1 MNKLQELMIISM
13 EECGELIQRCSKI
26 LRRFDS
32 VEDIDDIRRANL
44 LEEAG
49 DVACM
54 LELMVENG
62 VFSADEIEARIAEKR
77 EKLKVWSQLF
87 NEKEDS

>member
-1 MNKLQELMIISM
+1 MNKLQELMVISM

-26 LRRFDS
+26 LRRFETVEEIDS
-32 VEDIDDIRRANL
+32 VRRTNL

-54 LELMVENG
+54 LELMIENG
-62 VFSADEIEARIAEKR
+62 VFSADELAARVVEKR

-87 NEKEDS
+87 SEKEDS

>member
-1 MNKLQELMIISM
+1 MNKLQELMVISM

-26 LRRFDS
+26 LRRFET
-32 VEDIDDIRRANL
+32 VEEIDIDAVRRANL

-62 VFSADEIEARIAEKR
+62 LFSADELAARVVDKR
-77 EKLKVWSQLF
+77 EKLKVWSKLF
-87 NEKEDS
+87 D